1 MHLTSTMRMAT
12 AMTAM
17 HAVPRAAVHL
27 GPPLPPRT
35 TGATFGNAAAPIR
48 VELFLDLICPFSR
61 KMWGAVIES
70 GVPQAM
76 DQVCF
81 IVNQVPQPW
90 HPQGTYVHEAALA
103 VKEVAP
109 HLYGPYVTALFAAFD
124 AGRFTD
130 QDTWHKSRQM
140 IYDELADI
148 ATTVGVDRS
157 ALYAM
162 LVMGSEGGN
171 AGNGMT
177 QAIKWC
183 AKYHRTRGVHVT
195 PTVHVNG
202 LEAGIVSSGWT
213 STQWLKFLEYEGSD
227 FFRGESV

>member
-1 MHLTSTMRMAT
+1 M
-12 AMTAM
+12 
-17 HAVPRAAVHL
+17 
-27 GPPLPPRT
+27 GPPLPPTT
-35 TGATFGNAAAPIR
+35 TGAIFGNAAAPIR

-76 DQVCF
+76 NQVCF

-109 HLYGPYVTALFAAFD
+109 HLYGPYVTALYAAFD
-124 AGRFTD
+124 AGKFKD
-130 QDTWHKSRQM
+130 DDTWNKSRQM
-140 IYDELADI
+140 IYEELLDI
-148 ATTVGVDRS
+148 AATVGVDRAS
-157 ALYAM
+157 VQAM
-162 LVMGSEGGN
+162 LTIGSDGGN
-171 AGNGMT
+171 AGSGMT

-183 AKYHRTRGVHVT
+183 VKYHRTRGVHVT

-202 LEAGIVSSGWT
+202 LEAGVVSSGW
-213 STQWLKFLEYEGSD
+213 SSAQWHKFLEAQGSD
-227 FFRGESV
+227 CFRAEGV